1 MDSQPINYWMVRDL
15 RSGLSPFSSL
25 LILCENAFDSFQP
38 SHTLLLMK
46 LWDYIPNMAQPKHPQ
61 ALSDATLRLLR
72 PLVRILLR
80 NNVSHRT
87 FAELAKRAYVEV
99 ANVDFGITGKK
110 QTISRVAILTGLTRK
125 EVQRLL
131 AQPPDTG
138 SAAEEEYHRASR
150 VITGW
155 VRDPDFG
162 DGKGHPHPLRM
173 EGKRASF
180 SELVKRYSGDIP
192 VRAMLDELLR
202 AGAVKQLKDDRIC
215 LLSRGYIPQKGV
227 VEKLQVLGT
236 DTADL
241 IATIDHNVNGKP
253 SKPRFQRKV
262 MYDNVPVEVAKEFR
276 VLAAAQGQELLEAID
291 RWLSHRDRDVNP
303 ASKGSGRVRVGL
315 GIYHFEERLDSDQG
329 NPSS

>member
-1 MDSQPINYWMVRDL
+1 MD
-15 RSGLSPFSSL
+15 
-25 LILCENAFDSFQP
+25 
-38 SHTLLLMK
+38 
-46 LWDYIPNMAQPKHPQ
+46 QPKHAQ
-61 ALSDATLRLLR
+61 ALSAATLRLLR

-87 FAELAKRAYVEV
+87 FSELAKVAYVEV
-99 ANVDFGITGKK
+99 ANAEFGIVGKK
-110 QTISRVAILTGLTRK
+110 QTVSRIAILSGLTRK

-131 AQPPDTG
+131 AQPPDTD
-138 SAAEEEYHRASR
+138 SVVEEEYHRASR

-180 SELVKRYSGDIP
+180 KELVKRYSGDIP
-192 VRAMLDELLR
+192 VRAMLDELVR
-202 AGAVKQLKDDRIC
+202 VGAVKQLKDGRIC

-241 IATIDHNVNGKP
+241 ISTIDHNVNQKP
-253 SKPRFQRKV
+253 SKSRFQRKV
-262 MYDNVPVEVAKEFR
+262 MYDNVSVEAAKEFQ
-276 VLAAAQGQELLEAID
+276 VLAAAQGQELLESID

-303 ASKGSGRVRVGL
+303 ASKGTGRVRVGL
-315 GIYHFEERLDSDQG
+315 GIYHFEEQLKSDQE
-329 NPSS
+329 NPAS